1 MGQNWSE
8 MPKYRQIRYFLK
20 QMANN
25 GEFFMRIQLLPI
37 ATFAYITTI
46 PTFICLQELVD
57 NKFTITRSK
66 IDPNS
71 YKNTQQE
78 NTDHNKED

>member
-1 MGQNWSE
+1 
-8 MPKYRQIRYFLK
+8 
-20 QMANN
+20 MANN

-37 ATFAYITTI
+37 ATFAITTI
-46 PTFICLQELVD
+46 PTFISLQELVD